1 MKAPFHS
8 RDLASRNKKA
18 GGEFLGE
25 EQTASDTLNWEFC
38 RLHGGSETVS
48 EGAERRAKQVRS
60 VLQDTG
66 HLQGDGH
73 CSATLRPPFGH
84 PSAAPWPPKRL
95 GEGSACQTQSFPFC
109 FTNSREHFQNIF
121 KHIYLFIHSPGRGGG
136 RKPTILMRNYLTLS
150 CRIRYCMTQRL
161 FGSTYL
167 KMSCQIKTAEKEKT
181 RTDFRQVS
189 PARIWGGW
197 VELQLFSLCDILFF
211 LTGAAGPLLLSA
223 V

>member
-1 MKAPFHS
+1 M
-8 RDLASRNKKA
+8 
-18 GGEFLGE
+18 
-25 EQTASDTLNWEFC
+25 
-38 RLHGGSETVS
+38 S

-73 CSATLRPPFGH
+73 RSATRWPPLGHPLATPRPPFGH

-109 FTNSREHFQNIF
+109 FANSRKHFQNIF

-150 CRIRYCMTQRL
+150 CRIRYRMTQQL

-167 KMSCQIKTAEKEKT
+167 KMSCQMKTAEKEKT

-189 PARIWGGW
+189 SARIWG
-197 VELQLFSLCDILFF
+197 V
-211 LTGAAGPLLLSA
+211 
-223 V
+223 